1 MTPSNSSDEPL
12 DNPFEAYVDSD
23 ADGARVETD
32 NRSDSEDRRAQMPPI
47 EVSYWIGA
55 VGLGLIAFSGCWIS
69 WFPLQPYSGIFFTGI
84 FFLGIVVLG
93 WSLCCAIPFAL
104 IRLALHRWNI
114 RRAIE
119 TETYPGGQRFEFGYL
134 IYSILLSLFCLMGGG
149 LVFFGICTGVFLTGE
164 LWMSQTG
171 PFGTY
176 DWIPAVL
183 FGVDAV
189 VSLFVAG
196 FLLKLGI
203 PKYR

>member
-1 MTPSNSSDEPL
+1 
-12 DNPFEAYVDSD
+12 
-23 ADGARVETD
+23 
-32 NRSDSEDRRAQMPPI
+32 MPPI
-47 EVSYWIGA
+47 EMSYWIGA

-69 WFPLQPYSGIFFTGI
+69 WFPLQPYSGI

-119 TETYPGGQRFEFGYL
+119 TETYPGGQRFGIGYL

-164 LWMSQTG
+164 IGRMNTY
-171 PFGTY
+171 GTY
-176 DWIPAVL
+176 AWISVVL
-183 FGVDAV
+183 LGVDAV

>member
-1 MTPSNSSDEPL
+1 MTTPNSPNQPEE
-12 DNPFEAYVDSD
+12 NPFEFSVGSD
-23 ADGARVETD
+23 PDVSYRESSGVAKT
-32 NRSDSEDRRAQMPPI
+32 EDAQLQMPPV
-47 EVSYWIGA
+47 ESSYWVGA
-55 VGLGLIAFSGCWIS
+55 AGLGLIAFSGCWIS
-69 WFPLQPYSGIFFTGI
+69 WFPLQPYSGI

-119 TETYPGGQRFEFGYL
+119 TETYPGGQRFGIGYL

-149 LVFFGICTGVFLTGE
+149 LDFFGICTGVFLTGE
-164 LWMSQTG
+164 LWMSPYG